1 MDPEDIE
8 ACRPLFC
15 LRHLLPLRL
24 ATVHGLHLSPRL
36 GQLLLG
42 TLGCGLRLV
51 ILLAPPP
58 VARGQSSGTI

>member
-42 TLGCGLRLV
+42 TLGCGLRLGGGGLGWDHDKV
-51 ILLAPPP
+51 L
-58 VARGQSSGTI
+58 